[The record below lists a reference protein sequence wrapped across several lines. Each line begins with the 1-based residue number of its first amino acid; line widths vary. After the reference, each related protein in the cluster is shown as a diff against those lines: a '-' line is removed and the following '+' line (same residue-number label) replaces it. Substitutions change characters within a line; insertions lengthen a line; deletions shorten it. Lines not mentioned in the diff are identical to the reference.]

1 MKKYLKMI
9 EPFERK
15 IAIISDEEYEIVKK
29 IDENGD
35 KEPEEILNEKEYEIY
50 NRMCEKIYEKY
61 DGYNI
66 LVLTKENEAVFCEMW
81 G

>member
-15 IAIISDEEYEIVKK
+15 IAIISDEEYEIAKK
-29 IDENGD
+29 IDKNCN

-50 NRMCEKIYEKY
+50 NEMCEKIYKKY
-61 DGYNI
+61 DGYDI

-81 G
+81 R